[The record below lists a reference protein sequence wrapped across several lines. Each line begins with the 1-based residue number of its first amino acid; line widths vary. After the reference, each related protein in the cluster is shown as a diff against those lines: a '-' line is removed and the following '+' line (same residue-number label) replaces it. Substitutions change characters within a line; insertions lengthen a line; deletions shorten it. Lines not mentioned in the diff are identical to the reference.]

1 MTSGILLAVRL
12 IQADQAARIHGN
24 FSAALDFAHE
34 ALHLYRDELRN
45 PFLAAISVVH
55 LGLLA
60 AMQGNYPEAL
70 AQFEQ
75 AEALYRQ
82 MGNQRMVNGM
92 KSEQAHVLRQQ
103 SLYEEALALYRQTI
117 LAWQELGARPP
128 LAHDLEC
135 LAFIAIA
142 REQAQNAALL
152 QRMQLFCI
160 EQPVCWGQPKLC
172 ARIPNRRCA
181 PMSSLNTTRIS
192 PTCASKWTPQ
202 AYAEAWAQG
211 RSLNM
216 DEAVAF
222 ALAE

>member
-1 MTSGILLAVRL
+1 MLQSGSFKQTKPHASM
-12 IQADQAARIHGN
+12 ATFNAAR
-24 FSAALDFAHE
+24 DFAKE

-45 PFLAAISVVH
+45 PFLAAISVMD
-55 LGLLA
+55 LGLMAVL
-60 AMQGNYPEAL
+60 QENYPEAL

-75 AEALYRQ
+75 AEALFRQ
-82 MGNQRMVNGM
+82 MGNKRMANGM

-103 SLYEEALALYRQTI
+103 SLYEEAIVLYRQTI

-128 LAHDLEC
+128 LAHQLEC
-135 LAFIAIA
+135 FAFIAIA
-142 REQAQNAALL
+142 QAQTQNTALLQNAALL
-152 QRMQLFCI
+152 QRAQLLQRAAQLLGTA
-160 EQPVCWGQPKLC
+160 EALRETTESPM
-172 ARIPNRRCA
+172 RPNERSEYDQQVSALRTQ
-181 PMSSLNTTRIS
+181 ME
-192 PTCASKWTPQ
+192 PQ